1 MATSAPLKITPAVNG
16 DNLGRIIYASRTIA
30 AKAMNAG
37 TILIDLSMH
46 SEPADLEAIVHA
58 IEKTTTSL
66 HELKANAAS
75 TGPKVALQAALQTA
89 AEEVIVRLL
98 SDEFGKFTDA
108 YRVYLRESLAKGE
121 SPQVQAA
128 LNRARL
134 QEKIIA
140 STPMVDQSDACE
152 LLGLSKANASATMK
166 RKEDRR
172 ELLRFNVDGRP
183 SYPLFQFDVEGRRIY
198 PAMSRL
204 ISAKPVV
211 WSDFRLLHW
220 LIRPHLDFDDT
231 PAQSLGNIEAV
242 TSAFEREIEPAV
254 HG

>member
-1 MATSAPLKITPAVNG
+1 MATSAPAKIAAPRNG
-16 DNLGRIIYASRTIA
+16 ENQGRVIYKSDAIA

-37 TILIDLSMH
+37 TIAIDLCLNSK
-46 SEPADLEAIVHA
+46 PADLDVILQSLTENAAISHG
-58 IEKTTTSL
+58 
-66 HELKANAAS
+66 LKAGAAS
-75 TGPKVALQAALQTA
+75 VGAKTDLQAALQGV
-89 AEEVIVRLL
+89 AEELIIRLL
-98 SDEFGKFTDA
+98 GNEFGKFTDA

-140 STPMVDQSDACE
+140 STPMVDQSEACE

-166 RKEDRR
+166 RKEDRH
-172 ELLRFNVDGRP
+172 ELLRFTVDGRP

-198 PAMSRL
+198 PAMARL
-204 ISAKPVV
+204 ISKKPGT

-220 LIRPHLDFDDT
+220 LIRPHLDFEGT
-231 PAQSLGNIEAV
+231 PAQSLGDVEAV
-242 TSAFEREIEPAV
+242 AAAFEREIEPTV

>member
-1 MATSAPLKITPAVNG
+1 MAASAPTKNAPARKG
-16 DNLGRIIYASRTIA
+16 DPQGRVFYKSKAIA
-30 AKAMNAG
+30 ARAMGAG
-37 TILIDLSMH
+37 AIAINVSMH
-46 SEPADLEAIVHA
+46 SEPADLEAILHA
-58 IEKTTTSL
+58 VSENAASS

-75 TGPKVALQAALQTA
+75 TGAKMALQAALHNA

-98 SDEFGKFTDA
+98 GDEFGKFTDA

-121 SPQVQAA
+121 SPQVKVA

-140 STPMVDQSDACE
+140 STPMVDQADACE

-172 ELLRFNVDGRP
+172 ELLRFTVDGRP

-198 PAMSRL
+198 PAMARL
-204 ISAKPVV
+204 ISTKPAT

-231 PAQSLGNIEAV
+231 PAQSLGNVEAV
-242 TSAFEREIEPAV
+242 TSAFEREIEPIV